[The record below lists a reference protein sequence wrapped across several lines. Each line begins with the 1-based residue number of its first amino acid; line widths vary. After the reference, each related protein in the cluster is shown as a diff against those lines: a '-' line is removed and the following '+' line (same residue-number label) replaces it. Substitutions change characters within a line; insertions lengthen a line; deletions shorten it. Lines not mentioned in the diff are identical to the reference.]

1 MKENLNHFKEI
12 LIIKGPQFPCF
23 LLGFEGFSDIIQK
36 KPRAVLA
43 AKLIHAEEHFMQ
55 THEIKVLATIET
67 DFHEKFGIPR
77 QSGLVDSLRARIVFE
92 PEFRNADALR
102 GIEGFSHLWLIWQF
116 SRAVRSDWSP
126 TVRPP
131 RLGGNARLGV
141 FATRSPFRP
150 NALGLS
156 CVRLEQVCEDSM
168 LGPVL
173 IVSGADLLN
182 GTPIYDIKPYLPYA
196 DCHPEA
202 VGGFAPAAPEK
213 RLQVQLSEELSARIP
228 AEKRAALLG
237 VLALDPRP
245 SYHDD
250 PTRIYG
256 MRFADYEVRFSVVNG
271 VLTVLELQAIP

>member
-1 MKENLNHFKEI
+1 
-12 LIIKGPQFPCF
+12 
-23 LLGFEGFSDIIQK
+23 
-36 KPRAVLA
+36 
-43 AKLIHAEEHFMQ
+43 MQ

-67 DFHEKFGIPR
+67 DFREKFGIPR

-92 PEFRNADALR
+92 PEFRNPDALR

-150 NALGLS
+150 NSIGLS
-156 CVRLEQVCEDSM
+156 CVRLEKVCEDAA

-173 IVSGADLLN
+173 VVSGADLLD

-202 VGGFAPAAPEK
+202 VGGFAADAPEK
-213 RLQVQLSEELSARIP
+213 RLNVEIPEALAARIP
-228 AEKRAALLG
+228 AEKRAALLD
-237 VLALDPRP
+237 VLSLDPRP
-245 SYHDD
+245 SYHSD

-256 MRFADYEVRFSVVNG
+256 MCFADYEVRFTVAGN
-271 VLTVLELQAIP
+271 VLTVLELHDNP